1 MIISV
6 DRRVYHKMTT
16 SGEKYNIVRDKFTL
30 VCLSLQREFAESNG
44 GGVSCK
50 RV

>member
-16 SGEKYNIVRDKFTL
+16 SGEKYNIVRDKFNKS
-30 VCLSLQREFAESNG
+30 VSRCSVSLRNQTAAEYHG
-44 GGVSCK
+44 K
-50 RV
+50 